1 MKRKFD
7 ESYAPYI
14 PLMMSVVRNCPLI
27 QELEIMGMDY
37 VTNVKPATEELFA
50 IAQCLNL
57 KRITLSNLNVKDG

>member
-7 ESYAPYI
+7 ESDAPYI

-37 VTNVKPATEELFA
+37 VMSSLLLRA
-50 IAQCLNL
+50 ICH
-57 KRITLSNLNVKDG
+57 RSVP